1 MSAAAPIDLSVIKP
15 NIAEIETLISS
26 HTQRARLLIVTI
38 ALGVLGMIPAS
49 LKTIQERKI
58 PKMISLQSL
67 LSINTTIIVSGL
79 ALSLIS
85 ISVALTTVILQKNSL
100 RKIALATKSLEEK
113 TNPSPLTHDFIAK
126 NLELV
131 KEDLTE
137 KEEQKIGSYLKAV
150 IKQEH
155 ISKIATYEAMVT
167 YQYVFLNPAFSI
179 FSTTAHNFF
188 KIQRL
193 PSDSQKRNA
202 RLLEWRGILY
212 HLLCSTTEFPK
223 GTFECLAALSIPEA
237 WVDKKFFGIDPEN
250 QKEKT
255 STTPLVQYSISNY
268 KFSADEPVNVT
279 VKYIEEGKITIR
291 SFRTPWEFQ
300 NILKFILYPKSS

>member
-26 HTQRARLLIVTI
+26 HTQRARLLIATI
-38 ALGVLGMIPAS
+38 ALGILGMIPAS

-58 PKMISLQSL
+58 PRIIPLQSL
-67 LSINTTIIVSGL
+67 LNINKTIIVSGL

-85 ISVALTTVILQKNSL
+85 ISVALITVILQKNSL

-113 TNPSPLTHDFIAK
+113 TRPSPLTHDFIAK
-126 NLELV
+126 NLELI

-179 FSTTAHNFF
+179 FSITAHNFF

-193 PSDSQKRNA
+193 FSDFEKINA
-202 RLLEWRGILY
+202 RLLEWRGLLY
-212 HLLCSTTEFPK
+212 HLSRLTTEFPK
-223 GTFECLAALSIPEA
+223 GTFECLAALSTPEA
-237 WVDKKFFGIDPEN
+237 WVEKKPFGIDPQNPEG
-250 QKEKT
+250 KT
-255 STTPLVQYSISNY
+255 STPFVQYNISY
-268 KFSADEPVNVT
+268 TKFDPDDPPNVS

-291 SFRTPWEFQ
+291 SFKTPWEFQ
-300 NILKFILYPKSS
+300 NVYKFLEKEIL